1 MWLLLSCGFG
11 RPEANE
17 AFGAVELIVLLCS
30 NPSNPTGTTIPKAH
44 LERLVA
50 LAAAHDPPITIL
62 SDEVFR
68 PLFHGVT
75 PPPSMLD
82 LGYRNVI
89 VTGSVSKAFAV
100 PGLRVGWVAT
110 PMKEVRDAVMGMR
123 DYTSIA
129 ISQVDQMIAAKVLDG
144 KRGVREVV
152 LKRSLDLCARN
163 LELLDAWV
171 QARKGRV
178 SYVRPNGAGTA
189 FVRIK
194 DKAGRWIDDKD
205 FTESV
210 IRETGLMAVPGGW
223 AFGTEGGPDD
233 LRGYLRIGFVG
244 DTEEMAKGLEI
255 LGKVLDDMAA

>member
-1 MWLLLSCGFG
+1 MALFLNRFGDPVPNGGFS
-11 RPEANE
+11 
-17 AFGAVELIVLLCS
+17 AVGLILLLCS

-44 LERLVA
+44 LEHIVA

-82 LGYRNVI
+82 LGYRNVV

-100 PGLRVGWVAT
+100 PGLRLGWVAT

-152 LKRSLDLCARN
+152 LQRSLELCAGN
-163 LELLDAWV
+163 LELLEAWV
-171 QARKGRV
+171 QARKERV
-178 SYVRPNGAGTA
+178 SWVRPNGAGTA
-189 FVRIK
+189 FVRVK
-194 DKAGRWIDDKD
+194 DKAGKWVDDKD

-210 IRETGLMAVPGGW
+210 VRKTGLMVVPGGW
-223 AFGTEGGPDD
+223 AFGTEEGGDD

-244 DTEEMAKGLEI
+244 DTEQMAKGLEI
-255 LGKVLDDMAA
+255 LGKVLDDAAA